1 MKTPSFFARLGQS
14 ARRHPVWTALAAV
27 VLLVVVVGIFRA
39 TQPESAG
46 TEYFTVRRGD
56 LTVSV
61 VEGGTLQA
69 VNEIS
74 IRNDVEGTSRI
85 IYIVPEG
92 SYVEKG
98 DLLVELDSMQAQ
110 DAVNQQQI
118 NFEKAQF
125 ALIQAENQ
133 LAIQRSQVES
143 DVRAAELKVQFA
155 KLDLDR
161 YLEGESKVNVLT
173 ASNNITKT
181 TEQLAIDRETLRWS
195 EALAEKGFE
204 TKNVL
209 DRDRLTV
216 TNQQLTLQ
224 IQEMQLWMIE
234 NYDYPKK
241 QAEFESAH
249 LEAIKELERVKQQG
263 ANRLAQYTADLLT
276 QSNTLALNATKLERD
291 RKNLDSTKLLAPQDG
306 LVVYPMSEGRFGSD
320 AMIEEGATVRNRQE
334 LIKLPDVSRMKVTVK
349 VHESSVNMIQAGQPA
364 YVILDSMPDQRFRA
378 VVERVS
384 LMPDAQARWG
394 NPNLKVYNTE
404 VVIVDPL
411 PDVKPGVSARAEIVV
426 TNLPDTLS
434 VPIQA
439 VTTLRGRQVV
449 YLADTT
455 EPKPVPVEV
464 GLFNTRFI
472 QLVSGVNEGDRV
484 LLSPPF
490 DTQEKDIEGAILAQ
504 GEVPEFTNMP
514 ALPTPVRR
522 LDQPRAGSVEGAQGA
537 AARGAQGFGQGPG
550 PVAGTAGFPAAGA
563 VVPGGAGPGQ
573 APGEAPGGQVDREQM
588 RAQMEAIRAEF
599 DKDGDGQLDET
610 ERAAMREEMQRRFPG
625 MTGGPGRGQ
634 RGGGDQPGGQGGGN
648 RERRSAE

>member
-1 MKTPSFFARLGQS
+1 MKPFSILIRLGEA
-14 ARRHPVWTALAAV
+14 ARRHPVWAALVAV
-27 VLLVVVVGIFRA
+27 VLIAVVVGIFRA
-39 TQPESAG
+39 AAPASAG

-92 SYVEKG
+92 TYVEEG

-143 DVRAAELKVQFA
+143 DIRAAELKAQFA

-234 NYDYPKK
+234 NYDFPK
-241 QAEFESAH
+241 QFAEFESAH

-276 QSNTLALNATKLERD
+276 QSNTLALNSAKLERD
-291 RKNLDSTKLLAPQDG
+291 RKNLDNTKILAPQDG

-349 VHESSVNMIQAGQPA
+349 IHESSVNMIQSGQPA
-364 YVILDSMPDQRFRA
+364 FVILDSMPDQRFRA

-384 LMPDAQARWG
+384 LMPDAQSRWG
-394 NPNLKVYNTE
+394 NPNLKVYNTD
-404 VVIVDPL
+404 VVIVDSL
-411 PDVKPGVSARAEIVV
+411 SDVKPGVSARAEIVV
-426 TNLPDTLS
+426 TNIPDALS

-439 VTTLRGRQVV
+439 VTTLRGQQVV
-449 YLADTT
+449 YLADSS
-455 EPKPVPVEV
+455 ESRPVPVEV

-472 QLVSGVNEGDRV
+472 QLLNGVNEGDRV

-490 DTQEKDIEGAILAQ
+490 DTQEKDIEGSILAQ
-504 GEVPEFTNMP
+504 GEVPDLTNMP

-522 LDQPRAGSVEGAQGA
+522 PNGQPGAASTGGAPGA
-537 AARGAQGFGQGPG
+537 AAG
-550 PVAGTAGFPAAGA
+550 VAGFPAPGAAG
-563 VVPGGAGPGQ
+563 PGGAGVGQTPGQ
-573 APGEAPGGQVDREQM
+573 APGGQMDREQM
-588 RAQMEAIRAEF
+588 RAQMEALRAEF

-610 ERAAMREEMQRRFPG
+610 ERTAMREEMQRRFPAL
-625 MTGGPGRGQ
+625 TGGPGRGQ
-634 RGGGDQPGGQGGGN
+634 RGGDQPGGQGSGT
-648 RERRSAE
+648 RERRPAE